1 VQGLNVEVVGSRF
14 EENLDKE
21 KLGPVPY
28 VTATALGKAN
38 EGCLSPPPGCAGP
51 RGHQYTNVGGLQ
63 CTND

>member
-1 VQGLNVEVVGSRF
+1 MQGLDVEVVGSRF

-38 EGCLSPPPGCAGP
+38 EGCHYHSLSLWALE
-51 RGHQYTNVGGLQ
+51 H
-63 CTND
+63 